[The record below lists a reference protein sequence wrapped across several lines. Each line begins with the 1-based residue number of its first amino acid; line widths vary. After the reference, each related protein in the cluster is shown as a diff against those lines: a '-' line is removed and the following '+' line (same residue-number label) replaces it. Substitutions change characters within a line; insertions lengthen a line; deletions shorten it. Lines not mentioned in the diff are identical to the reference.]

1 MKITA
6 FVITEKG
13 RTIMPR
19 YPNVEKALQA
29 QKRCNHYPP
38 PRRGSGRDI
47 SEAMIEIASFFG
59 VNPKEVIS
67 TITIADIINE
77 SESEGSS
84 NANPNE

>member
-47 SEAMIEIASFFG
+47 MIEIASFFG

-77 SESEGSS
+77 SESEESS
-84 NANPNE
+84 NANSTE